1 MKNFKNIVGLPIGL
15 LFTIGMVMNLGSFSR
30 NAFSPEGYDVPVGA
44 SMVSSSILSHGSSPE
59 SFPQYTSATYNYNNE
74 YDEYTGGMINVPSGS
89 MFLFQRGAL
98 KPSSDTPDGAPVTLD
113 MFVEKVRNGMELRF
127 TIGSPGCRF
136 SPGAMVWLNW
146 SALKA
151 LRVKLYRIDS
161 SGKYVEQEPEYID
174 AKRRRLMIHVD
185 RFSQYALC
193 RGVY

>member
-1 MKNFKNIVGLPIGL
+1 MKNLKNIVGLPIGL

-30 NAFSPEGYDVPVGA
+30 NASSPEGYDIPN
-44 SMVSSSILSHGSSPE
+44 SVSVTSSTILSHGSSAE
-59 SFPQYTSATYNYNNE
+59 SFPQYVSTTCDYNNE
-74 YDEYTGGMINVPSGS
+74 YDEYTGGMMNVPSGS
-89 MFLFQRGAL
+89 MFLFKRGAL

-146 SALKA
+146 SSLKA

-161 SGKYVEQEPEYID
+161 SGKYVEQKPEYID
-174 AKRRRLMIHVD
+174 AERRRLMIHVD

-193 RGVY
+193 KGVF